1 MTATKDFSS
10 LSGSYALHALDPEER
25 AEFEQHLQE
34 SDLQETEQT
43 RNEVTELS
51 DTAVLLGL
59 AVAPVMPGP
68 ALKDSIMA
76 KLGSTPQ
83 LPSVPVSPNQSADAA
98 SRRPRDTAAPTPAE
112 RKARAAWFLRPV
124 TALACAAA
132 AVALI
137 IGGGVIVNSFSV
149 DSFEQAQ
156 ADQLAAITTA
166 NDAQRR
172 VSPIE
177 GGGTATLV
185 WSNELGTSALVVAD
199 LEPLSSDRDYQLWYI
214 DAGDGV
220 ARPAGVFSTAATGV
234 GSRVLDGSMGAGD
247 AVGLTVEPAGG
258 SDTPT
263 TTPIVVI
270 ESA

>member
-1 MTATKDFSS
+1 MTAAKDFST
-10 LSGSYALHALDPEER
+10 LSGSYAIHALDPEER

-59 AVAPVMPGP
+59 AVAPVMPRP

-83 LPSVPVSPNQSADAA
+83 LSSVPAASSQSADAA
-98 SRRPRDTAAPTPAE
+98 SRRPRDDAAPTPAE

-137 IGGGVIVNSFSV
+137 IGGGVIVNNFSV

-166 NDAQRR
+166 DDAERR

-199 LEPLSSDRDYQLWYI
+199 LEPLSSDRSYQLWYI

>member
-1 MTATKDFSS
+1 MTAATDFSN
-10 LSGSYALHALDPEER
+10 LSGSYALNALGAAER

-34 SDLQETEQT
+34 SGLQETEQT
-43 RNEVTELS
+43 RNEITGLS

-59 AVAPVMPGP
+59 AIAPVTPSA

-83 LPSVPVSPNQSADAA
+83 LSPASGSSNPSADAA
-98 SRRPRDTAAPTPAE
+98 SRRPLDNATATPAK
-112 RKARAAWFLRPV
+112 RKASAAWFSRPV

-137 IGGGVIVNSFSV
+137 IGGGVIANNFSV
-149 DSFEQAQ
+149 DSFQQAQ
-156 ADQLAAITTA
+156 ADQLAAINA
-166 NDAQRR
+166 ADDAQRR
-172 VSPIE
+172 VAPIE

-185 WSNELGTSALVVAD
+185 WSNELGSSALVVAD
-199 LEPLSSDRDYQLWYI
+199 LEPLSSDFSYQLWYI
-214 DAGDGV
+214 DAADGV
-220 ARPAGVFSTAATGV
+220 ARPAGVFSTAGSGGA
-234 GSRVLDGSMGAGD
+234 SRVLDGSMGAGD

-258 SDTPT
+258 SEIPT
-263 TTPIVVI
+263 TAPIVVI

>member
-1 MTATKDFSS
+1 MTAAKDFST
-10 LSGSYALHALDPEER
+10 LSGSYALNALGPEER

-34 SDLQETEQT
+34 SDGQETEQT

-59 AVAPVMPGP
+59 AVAPVTPSP

-83 LPSVPVSPNQSADAA
+83 LSPVSAASNQSADAA
-98 SRRPRDTAAPTPAE
+98 SHRPLDTAAPSPAE

-137 IGGGVIVNSFSV
+137 IGGGVIVNNFSV

-156 ADQLAAITTA
+156 ADQFAAISA
-166 NDAQRR
+166 ADDAQRR

-199 LEPLSSDRDYQLWYI
+199 IASLPADRSYQLWYI

-220 ARPAGVFSTAATGV
+220 ARPAGVFSTAASG
-234 GSRVLDGSMGAGD
+234 GASRVLDGSMGAGD

-258 SDTPT
+258 SATPT

>member
-1 MTATKDFSS
+1 MTAAKDFST
-10 LSGSYALHALDPEER
+10 LSGSNALHALGPAER
-25 AEFEQHLQE
+25 AEFEQHLRE
-34 SDLQETEQT
+34 SALQETEQT

-59 AVAPVMPGP
+59 AVAPVTPSP
-68 ALKDSIMA
+68 ALKDTIMA

-83 LPSVPVSPNQSADAA
+83 LSPVSASSSPSADAA
-98 SRRPRDTAAPTPAE
+98 SRPPHDTAAPSPAE
-112 RKARAAWFLRPV
+112 RKARAAWFSRPV

-137 IGGGVIVNSFSV
+137 IGGGVIVNNFSV

-156 ADQLAAITTA
+156 ADQLAAINA
-166 NDAQRR
+166 ADDAQRR

-185 WSNELGTSALVVAD
+185 WSKELGTSALVVAGIAS
-199 LEPLSSDRDYQLWYI
+199 LPADRSYQLWYI

-258 SDTPT
+258 SATPT